1 MGARIARSGLFT
13 QKQVTEAINHYF
25 VPVEIDTGVEG
36 VPEDAGGLRV
46 HRWSYDHV
54 PWTRVSF
61 GLEAVLDPT
70 GEILLG
76 APVHNHEA
84 NPKCRYSTINDSK
97 GHDVTAIGRLFE
109 KVIEDSLM
117 RLARIRSHE
126 RGSPAEAEEIRK
138 VTAEVDNDA
147 GMPNH
152 CMLDL
157 HAATA
162 CTLNVLGQ
170 NVARYEA
177 RLSSVLES
185 PEPKVLRQA
194 AFALGHYAANSDEFR
209 ASEVA
214 TFVSDQLA
222 QLLDEPDVAVR
233 RSAATALFQIAGEP
247 VPPLED
253 AELVSSAQVL
263 WEGRG

>member
-1 MGARIARSGLFT
+1 M
-13 QKQVTEAINHYF
+13 
-25 VPVEIDTGVEG
+25 PVEIDTGV
-36 VPEDAGGLRV
+36 AGLPQEAAGFRL
-46 HRWSYDHV
+46 HQWYYDETPWS
-54 PWTRVSF
+54 RVSF
-61 GLEAVLDPT
+61 GMEAVLDPT

-76 APVHNHEA
+76 VPPHKHEA
-84 NPKCRYSTINDSK
+84 NSEARYSKPNDSS
-97 GHDVTAIGRLFE
+97 GHDNTAIGRLFE
-109 KVIEDSLM
+109 KMIEVSLM

-162 CTLNVLGQ
+162 CTLNALGQ
-170 NVARYEA
+170 NVASYEA
-177 RLSSVLES
+177 KLSSVLES

-222 QLLDEPDVAVR
+222 QLLEGTDFEVKR
-233 RSAATALFQIAGEP
+233 CAATALFQIVGEP
-247 VPPLED
+247 VPTLED
-253 AELVSSAQVL
+253 TELVSSAREL
-263 WEGRG
+263 WEGRNLE